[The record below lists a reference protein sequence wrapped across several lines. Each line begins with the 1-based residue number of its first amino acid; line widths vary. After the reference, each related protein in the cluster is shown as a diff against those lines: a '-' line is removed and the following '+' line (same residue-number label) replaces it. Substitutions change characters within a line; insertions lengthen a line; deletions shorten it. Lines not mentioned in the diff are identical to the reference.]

1 MQFPCSFE
9 VPTDASS
16 HSEWEGSGRVFGVHT
31 GAGTHVG
38 CCKATSIHRNSSK
51 LTCVHKYTSVY
62 LCTMNGKFV
71 AYYRVS
77 TAQQG
82 KSGLG
87 LEAQQSAVKSFL
99 NGGSWE
105 LLEQFTEVE
114 SGKRKNRPQLEAALA
129 MCKKQKAT
137 LVIAK
142 LDRLARNLH
151 FISGLME
158 AHVNF
163 VAVDMPTANRLTV
176 HILAAVAEEEARAI
190 SARTKAAL
198 ASAKERGVILGTN
211 GAVLAAQNHLA
222 AVGRADE
229 LKAVVEE
236 LRCSGFETVR
246 SLTQELNRRGIQTP
260 QKSKWHPTSVQRL
273 LKRLT

>member
-1 MQFPCSFE
+1 
-9 VPTDASS
+9 
-16 HSEWEGSGRVFGVHT
+16 
-31 GAGTHVG
+31 
-38 CCKATSIHRNSSK
+38 
-51 LTCVHKYTSVY
+51 
-62 LCTMNGKFV
+62 MNHKFV

-87 LEAQQSAVKSFL
+87 LEAQQSAVKTFL
-99 NGGSWE
+99 NGGNWE

-198 ASAKERGVILGTN
+198 ASAKERGVVLGKY
-211 GAVLAAQNHLA
+211 GVVLGAQNHQA
-222 AVGRADE
+222 AVSRADD
-229 LKAVVEE
+229 LKGIVEG
-236 LRCSGFETVR
+236 LQCAGFNTVR

-260 QKSKWHPTSVQRL
+260 QKGEWHPTSVQRL
-273 LKRLT
+273 LKRLAV

>member
-1 MQFPCSFE
+1 
-9 VPTDASS
+9 
-16 HSEWEGSGRVFGVHT
+16 
-31 GAGTHVG
+31 
-38 CCKATSIHRNSSK
+38 
-51 LTCVHKYTSVY
+51 
-62 LCTMNGKFV
+62 MNGKFV

-87 LEAQQSAVKSFL
+87 LEAQQAAVKTYL
-99 NGGSWE
+99 NGGNWE
-105 LLEQFTEVE
+105 LVGESTEVE

-158 AHVNF
+158 SKINF

-198 ASAKERGVILGTN
+198 ASAKARGVRLGSN
-211 GAVLAAQNHLA
+211 GATLGKAN
-222 AVGRADE
+222 AVSARKTALSLKPIIQQLRAD
-229 LKAVVEE
+229 
-236 LRCSGFETVR
+236 GITTVR
-246 SLTQELNRRGIQTP
+246 AISDALNARKIQTP
-260 QKSKWHPTSVQRL
+260 QGRQWHSTSVHRL
-273 LKRLT
+273 LARIDG

>member
-1 MQFPCSFE
+1 
-9 VPTDASS
+9 
-16 HSEWEGSGRVFGVHT
+16 
-31 GAGTHVG
+31 
-38 CCKATSIHRNSSK
+38 
-51 LTCVHKYTSVY
+51 
-62 LCTMNGKFV
+62 MNGSFV

-87 LEAQQSAVKSFL
+87 LEAQQAAVRTYL
-99 NGGSWE
+99 NGGNWQLVGE
-105 LLEQFTEVE
+105 FTEVE

-129 MCKKQKAT
+129 MCRKHKAT

-158 AHVNF
+158 SKINF

-198 ASAKERGVILGTN
+198 ASAKARGVSLGSN
-211 GAVLAAQNHLA
+211 GASLGKANAETAQKSALA
-222 AVGRADE
+222 
-229 LKAVVEE
+229 LKPLVEGIK
-236 LRCSGFETVR
+236 RDGITSV
-246 SLTQELNRRGIQTP
+246 RGIAEALNARKVATP
-260 QKSKWHPTSVQRL
+260 QGGKWHSTSVHRL
-273 LKRLT
+273 LARL

>member
-1 MQFPCSFE
+1 M
-9 VPTDASS
+9 D
-16 HSEWEGSGRVFGVHT
+16 
-31 GAGTHVG
+31 
-38 CCKATSIHRNSSK
+38 
-51 LTCVHKYTSVY
+51 
-62 LCTMNGKFV
+62 GKFV

-87 LEAQQSAVKSFL
+87 LEAQKAAVESFL
-99 NGGSWE
+99 NGGNWQ
-105 LLEQFTEVE
+105 LLGEFTEVE
-114 SGKRKNRPQLEAALA
+114 SGKRKNRPQLEAALLL
-129 MCKKQKAT
+129 CRKQKAT

-158 AHVNF
+158 ARINF

-198 ASAKERGVILGTN
+198 ASAKARGVVLGAHGSKLGEAN
-211 GAVLAAQNHLA
+211 AQAARKSALELKP
-222 AVGRADE
+222 VIDE
-229 LKAVVEE
+229 LRSEGI
-236 LRCSGFETVR
+236 CSVR
-246 SLTQELNRRGIQTP
+246 AIADSLNARKISTP
-260 QKSKWHPTSVQRL
+260 TGKRWHSTSVHRL
-273 LKRLT
+273 LGRMQRV